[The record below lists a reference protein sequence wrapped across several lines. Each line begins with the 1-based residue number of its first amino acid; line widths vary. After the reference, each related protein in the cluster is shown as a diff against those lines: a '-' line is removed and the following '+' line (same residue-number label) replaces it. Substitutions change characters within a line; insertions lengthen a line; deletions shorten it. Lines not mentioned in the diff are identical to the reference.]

1 MEAGS
6 LSEKE
11 FRVVIRK
18 MIQELGRGI
27 IDYKSK
33 KFRVFNKKL
42 ENKKATEQ
50 R

>member
-1 MEAGS
+1 M
-6 LSEKE
+6 KE
-11 FRVVIRK
+11 LRIMIVK

-27 IDYKSK
+27 IDAKSK